1 MRERVNKSTYM
12 LAMGAGL
19 AGAVVFFVLGI
30 VAIVGAAA
38 AQSNGGMSEDAA
50 SSAAAAGFFGMF
62 MLAMLCAMLPSI
74 AFLVLLYKAW
84 SAINDGQ
91 ARTTPGAAVGFMFIP
106 LFNIYWM
113 FMAIYGWAQDY
124 NKYIARHNIR
134 VNPVGEGMFLALPI
148 CHLVFWPAAL
158 VLIFIVTSQMA
169 DGINALADAP
179 QAAVAAAPAR

>member
-1 MRERVNKSTYM
+1 MRQRVNKSTYM
-12 LAMGAGL
+12 LAMAAGL
-19 AGAVVFFVLGI
+19 IGCLVFMVIGI
-30 VAIVGAAA
+30 MAIIGAAA
-38 AQSNGGMSEDAA
+38 AQQNSGMSDDAA
-50 SSAAAAGFFGMF
+50 ASAAVAGFFGMF
-62 MLAMLCAMLPSI
+62 MLAMLCALVPSI

-91 ARTTPGAAVGFMFIP
+91 ARTTPGTAVGFMFIP

-134 VNPVGEGMFLALPI
+134 AEQMGEGLFLALPI
-148 CHLVFWPAAL
+148 CHLIFAPAAL
-158 VLIFIVTSQMA
+158 VLIFMVTSKMC

-179 QAAVAAAPAR
+179 QAMAAPAR